1 MPLPSVVHHHAL
13 QCRAKSKRSQQRC
26 KNPAAFGMPVCRFHG
41 ARRALTVLRGLN
53 HPNYRHGEETLEQK
67 MARSRELAT
76 LATLEQQLYELGM
89 TTLTRT
95 PGRRPT
101 GSADQ

>member
-13 QCRAKSKRSQQRC
+13 QCRATSKRSQQRC

-41 ARRALTVLRGLN
+41 ARRASTILRGSN

-67 MARSRELAT
+67 TARSRELAT
-76 LATLEQQLYELGM
+76 LAGLEVQLYALGM
-89 TTLTRT
+89 TRLPRTR
-95 PGRRPT
+95 GRKPT
-101 GSADQ
+101 GSPDT